1 MKPGTTVICI
11 DDAFEPALLTRLQA
25 APVYG
30 KTYIVRD
37 LVPDPLRKRPT
48 GVTLEGLE
56 NPRAWMPCKGGLV
69 MMEYH
74 FRKDRFIAVDAAE
87 AEQWVS
93 KNINIHQPSPELGN

>member
-11 DDAFEPALLTRLQA
+11 DDVFEQALLTRLQA

-30 KTYIVRD
+30 RTYIVRD
-37 LVPDPLRKRPT
+37 LVPDPLGKRPT

-87 AEQWVS
+87 AAVEILEAL
-93 KNINIHQPSPELGN
+93 NN

>member
-1 MKPGTTVICI
+1 MICI
-11 DDAFEPALLTRLQA
+11 DDAFEPALFSRLQA

-30 KTYIVRD
+30 RTYIVRD
-37 LVPDPLRKRPT
+37 LVPDPLGKRPT
-48 GVTLEGLE
+48 GLTLEGLE

-87 AEQWVS
+87 AAVEILEAL
-93 KNINIHQPSPELGN
+93 NN

>member
-11 DDAFEPALLTRLQA
+11 DDVFEQALFSRLQA

-30 KTYIVRD
+30 KAYVIRD
-37 LVPDPLRKRPT
+37 IVPDPLGKRPT
-48 GVTLEGLE
+48 GLTLEGLE

-87 AEQWVS
+87 AAVEILEAL
-93 KNINIHQPSPELGN
+93 NN

>member
-11 DDAFEPALLTRLQA
+11 DDAFEPALFSRLQA

-30 KTYIVRD
+30 RTYIVRD
-37 LVPDPLRKRPT
+37 LVPDPLGKRPT
-48 GVTLEGLE
+48 GLTLEGLE

-87 AEQWVS
+87 AAVEILEAL
-93 KNINIHQPSPELGN
+93 NN

>member
-11 DDAFEPALLTRLQA
+11 DDVFEQALLTRLQA
-25 APVYG
+25 APIYG

-37 LVPDPLRKRPT
+37 LVPDPLGKRAP
-48 GVTLEGLE
+48 GLTLEGLE

-87 AEQWVS
+87 AVVEILEAL
-93 KNINIHQPSPELGN
+93 NN

>member
-30 KTYIVRD
+30 RTYIVRD
-37 LVPDPLRKRPT
+37 LVPDPLGKRPT

-87 AEQWVS
+87 AAVEILEAL
-93 KNINIHQPSPELGN
+93 NN